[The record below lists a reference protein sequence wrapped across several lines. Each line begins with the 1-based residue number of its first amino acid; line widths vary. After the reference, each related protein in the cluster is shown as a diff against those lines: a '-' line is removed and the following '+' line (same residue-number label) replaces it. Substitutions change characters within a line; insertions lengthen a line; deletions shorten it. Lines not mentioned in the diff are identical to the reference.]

1 MLVVFA
7 EALLVLRMV
16 SSFGDV
22 LPSQSLGM
30 VLKKLNQITHISTSN
45 VYISWL
51 IMVQFITL
59 RVHLLTCTLQWLKCH
74 GKIFQVQSLGQSS
87 GGVYPYF
94 HRYLN
99 FLKHRV
105 WYVKGSLHVKRRR
118 FDRIPTC
125 GRSSRVVNTSDCGVR
140 GPKFESHHRRLC
152 LSQQPLHG
160 LCTFTVVPRETQEY
174 SSEYASVSTSNSRVR
189 GMQAHSGGPRLPI
202 TKHDYKL
209 SSFLAFVN
217 STTELSKN

>member
-1 MLVVFA
+1 
-7 EALLVLRMV
+7 
-16 SSFGDV
+16 
-22 LPSQSLGM
+22 
-30 VLKKLNQITHISTSN
+30 
-45 VYISWL
+45 
-51 IMVQFITL
+51 MVQFITL

-87 GGVYPYF
+87 GEVYPYF

-189 GMQAHSGGPRLPI
+189 GMQAHSGGPRRPI

-217 STTELSKN
+217 STTELSKNKMKRLVISAIIGAK

>member
-1 MLVVFA
+1 
-7 EALLVLRMV
+7 
-16 SSFGDV
+16 
-22 LPSQSLGM
+22 
-30 VLKKLNQITHISTSN
+30 
-45 VYISWL
+45 
-51 IMVQFITL
+51 MVQFITL

-189 GMQAHSGGPRLPI
+189 GMQAHSGGPRRPI